1 MANILDY
8 IKENGNITFQEE
20 QFNEIDNLIFSRLSY
35 LPFED
40 IKIEEKETFE
50 TIANKLK
57 DIEIKK
63 FIMKNDK
70 ELIKLV
76 GKSNRYKDLLV
87 TDYYF
92 SRDDKKEKQF
102 VAITIHLENDEI
114 YISYGGTD
122 DTLVGWKEDFNLSF
136 MTHIPAQVEAL
147 KYIRRVSKKYN
158 CKIHL
163 GGHSKGGNLAV
174 YAGIFCSKKVQDK
187 IIDITN
193 FDGPGFD
200 KTVVENEKYKRILNK
215 INTYIPQSSIF
226 GRLLEHEEKYTI
238 VTSDQY
244 TFMQH
249 DIFSWRINNQ
259 QIEKSD
265 KVTAGSN
272 FMNETVRNWLKT
284 TSPKQR
290 EHFIN
295 TLYEIV
301 TKTKAKTFK
310 EFTAEW
316 TKNVG
321 IILKSYK
328 DISYEDKKEIG
339 KMILTFFTAVKNTIM
354 EKVI

>member
-290 EHFIN
+290 EHFIK

>member
-8 IKENGNITFQEE
+8 IKNNENSTFQEE
-20 QFNEIDNLIFSRLSY
+20 KFNEIDNLILSRLSY
-35 LPFED
+35 LPFES
-40 IKIEEKETFE
+40 IKIEEQE
-50 TIANKLK
+50 TIKTLAQKLK
-57 DIEIKK
+57 DVDIKK
-63 FIMKNDK
+63 FNMKKDK
-70 ELIKLV
+70 ELIKML
-76 GKSNRYKDLLV
+76 GKSSRYKDLVV
-87 TDYYF
+87 TDYFF

-102 VAITIHLENDEI
+102 VAITIHLENNEI

-136 MTHIPAQVEAL
+136 MIHIPAQAEAL
-147 KYIRRVSKKYN
+147 KYIRKISKKYN
-158 CKIHL
+158 TKIHL

-174 YAGIFCSKKVQDK
+174 YAGIFCAKNVQDR

-200 KTVVENEKYKRILNK
+200 KTVIENEKYKRILSK
-215 INTYIPQSSIF
+215 INTYIPQSSLF
-226 GRLLEHEEKYTI
+226 GRLLEHEEKYII

-259 QIEKSD
+259 QIEKAD
-265 KVTAGSN
+265 KVTAGSD

-295 TLYEIV
+295 TMYEIIS
-301 TKTKAKTFK
+301 KTKAKTFK
-310 EFTAEW
+310 EFTSEL
-316 TKNVG
+316 TKNLG
-321 IILKSYK
+321 IMLKSYK

-339 KMILTFFTAVKNTIM
+339 KMILTFFTAIKDVLI

>member
-272 FMNETVRNWLKT
+272 FVNETVRNWLKT

>member
-1 MANILDY
+1 MANILEY
-8 IKENGNITFQEE
+8 IKEYGNITFQEE
-20 QFNEIDNLIFSRLSY
+20 KFNEIDNLIFSRLSY

-50 TIANKLK
+50 TIAQKLK
-57 DIEIKK
+57 DIDIKK
-63 FIMKNDK
+63 FNMKKDK

-102 VAITIHLENDEI
+102 VAITIHLENEEI
-114 YISYGGTD
+114 YISYSGTD

-136 MTHIPAQVEAL
+136 MTNIPAQSEAL

-158 CKIHL
+158 SKIHL

-200 KTVVENEKYKRILNK
+200 KTVIEKEKYKRILNK
-215 INTYIPQSSIF
+215 INTYIPQSSLF
-226 GRLLEHEEKYTI
+226 GRLLEHEEKYII

-244 TFMQH
+244 TLMQH
-249 DIFSWRINNQ
+249 DIFSWRINNN
-259 QIEKSD
+259 QIEKAD

-272 FMNETVRNWLKT
+272 LMNETVRNWLKT

-295 TLYEIV
+295 TLYEII

-316 TKNVG
+316 TRNVG
-321 IILKSYK
+321 IILKTYK

-339 KMILTFFTAVKNTIM
+339 KMILTFFTAVKDTIM

>member
-8 IKENGNITFQEE
+8 INENGNITFEE
-20 QFNEIDNLIFSRLSY
+20 EKFNEIDNLIFSRLSY

>member
-1 MANILDY
+1 MANILEY
-8 IKENGNITFQEE
+8 IKEYGNITFQEE
-20 QFNEIDNLIFSRLSY
+20 KFNEIDNLIFSRLSY

>member
-1 MANILDY
+1 MANMLDY
-8 IKENGNITFQEE
+8 IKENGNIAFQEE
-20 QFNEIDNLIFSRLSY
+20 KFNEIDNLIFSRLSY

-50 TIANKLK
+50 TIAQKLK
-57 DIEIKK
+57 DIDIKK
-63 FIMKNDK
+63 FNMKKDK

-102 VAITIHLENDEI
+102 VAITIHLENEEI
-114 YISYGGTD
+114 YISYSGTD

-136 MTHIPAQVEAL
+136 MTNIPAQSEAL

-158 CKIHL
+158 SKIHL

-174 YAGIFCSKKVQDK
+174 YAGIFCSKKVQDR

-200 KTVVENEKYKRILNK
+200 KTVIEKEKYKRVLNK
-215 INTYIPQSSIF
+215 INTYIPQSSLF
-226 GRLLEHEEKYTI
+226 GRLLEHEEKYII

-244 TFMQH
+244 TLMQH
-249 DIFSWRINNQ
+249 DIFSWRINNH
-259 QIEKSD
+259 QIEKAN
-265 KVTAGSN
+265 KVTAGSD

-295 TLYEIV
+295 TLYEII

-321 IILKSYK
+321 IILKTYK

-339 KMILTFFTAVKNTIM
+339 KMILTFFTAVKDTIM

>member
-1 MANILDY
+1 MANILEY
-8 IKENGNITFQEE
+8 IKEYGNITFQEE
-20 QFNEIDNLIFSRLSY
+20 KFNEIDNLIFSRLSY

-50 TIANKLK
+50 TIAQKLK
-57 DIEIKK
+57 DIDIKK
-63 FIMKNDK
+63 FNMKKDK

-92 SRDDKKEKQF
+92 SKDDKKEKQF
-102 VAITIHLENDEI
+102 VAITIHLENGEI
-114 YISYGGTD
+114 YISYSGTD

-136 MTHIPAQVEAL
+136 MTHIPAQSEAL

-158 CKIHL
+158 SKIHL

-174 YAGIFCSKKVQDK
+174 YAGIFCSKKVQDR

-200 KTVVENEKYKRILNK
+200 KTVIEKEKYKRILNK
-215 INTYIPQSSIF
+215 INTYIPQSSLF
-226 GRLLEHEEKYTI
+226 GRLLEHEEKYII

-259 QIEKSD
+259 QIEKAD
-265 KVTAGSN
+265 KVTAGSD

-284 TSPKQR
+284 TSSKQR

-295 TLYEIV
+295 TLYEII

-328 DISYEDKKEIG
+328 DISNEDKKEIG
-339 KMILTFFTAVKNTIM
+339 KMILTFFTAVKDTIM

>member
-1 MANILDY
+1 MANILEY
-8 IKENGNITFQEE
+8 IKEYGNITFQEE
-20 QFNEIDNLIFSRLSY
+20 KFNEIDNLIFSRLSY

-272 FMNETVRNWLKT
+272 FVNETVRNWLKT

>member
-1 MANILDY
+1 MANILEY
-8 IKENGNITFQEE
+8 IKEYGNITFQEE
-20 QFNEIDNLIFSRLSY
+20 KFNEIDNLIFSRLSY

-50 TIANKLK
+50 TIAQKLK
-57 DIEIKK
+57 DIDIKK
-63 FIMKNDK
+63 FNMKKDK

-102 VAITIHLENDEI
+102 VAITIHLENEEI
-114 YISYGGTD
+114 YISYSGTD

-136 MTHIPAQVEAL
+136 MTNIPAQSEAL
-147 KYIRRVSKKYN
+147 KYIRRVYKKYN
-158 CKIHL
+158 SKIHL

-174 YAGIFCSKKVQDK
+174 YAGIFCSKKVQDR

-193 FDGPGFD
+193 FDGPGFN
-200 KTVVENEKYKRILNK
+200 KTVIEKEKYKRILNK
-215 INTYIPQSSIF
+215 INTYIPQSSLF
-226 GRLLEHEEKYTI
+226 GRLLEHEEKYII

-244 TFMQH
+244 TLMQH
-249 DIFSWRINNQ
+249 DIFSWRINNN
-259 QIEKSD
+259 QIEKAD

-295 TLYEIV
+295 TLYEMI

-328 DISYEDKKEIG
+328 DISNEDKKEIG
-339 KMILTFFTAVKNTIM
+339 KMILTFFTAVKDTIM

>member
-1 MANILDY
+1 MANMLDY

-20 QFNEIDNLIFSRLSY
+20 KFNEIDNLIFSRLSY

-40 IKIEEKETFE
+40 IKIEEEETFE
-50 TIANKLK
+50 TIAQKLQ
-57 DIEIKK
+57 DIDIKK

-70 ELIKLV
+70 KLIKLV

-102 VAITIHLENDEI
+102 VAITIHLENEEI
-114 YISYGGTD
+114 YISYSGTD

-136 MTHIPAQVEAL
+136 MTNIPAQSEAL

-158 CKIHL
+158 SKIHL

-200 KTVVENEKYKRILNK
+200 KTVIENENYKRILNK
-215 INTYIPQSSIF
+215 INTYIPQSSLF
-226 GRLLEHEEKYTI
+226 GRLLEHEEKYII

-244 TFMQH
+244 TLMQH
-249 DIFSWRINNQ
+249 DIFLWRINNH
-259 QIEKSD
+259 QIEKAD

-295 TLYEIV
+295 TLYEII

-328 DISYEDKKEIG
+328 DISNEDKKEIG
-339 KMILTFFTAVKNTIM
+339 KMILTFFTAVKDTIM

>member
-1 MANILDY
+1 MANMLDY

-20 QFNEIDNLIFSRLSY
+20 KFNEIDNLIFSRLSY

-40 IKIEEKETFE
+40 IKIEEEETFE
-50 TIANKLK
+50 TIAQKLQ
-57 DIEIKK
+57 DIDIKK
-63 FIMKNDK
+63 FNMKKDK

-102 VAITIHLENDEI
+102 EAITIHLENEEI
-114 YISYGGTD
+114 YISYSGTD

-136 MTHIPAQVEAL
+136 MTNIPAQSEAL

-158 CKIHL
+158 SKIHL

-174 YAGIFCSKKVQDK
+174 YAGIFCSKKVQDR

-200 KTVVENEKYKRILNK
+200 KTVIEKEKYKRVLNK
-215 INTYIPQSSIF
+215 INTYIPQSSLF
-226 GRLLEHEEKYTI
+226 GRLLEHEEKYII

-244 TFMQH
+244 TLMQH
-249 DIFSWRINNQ
+249 DIFSWRINNH
-259 QIEKSD
+259 QIEKAN
-265 KVTAGSN
+265 KVTAGSD

-295 TLYEIV
+295 TLYEII

-328 DISYEDKKEIG
+328 DISNEDKKEIG
-339 KMILTFFTAVKNTIM
+339 KMILTFFTAVKDTIM